1 LIDLLGRMNTL
12 TQNGTQQVSATYG
25 VANELDSVSYC
36 GYTETRSYN
45 SLFQL
50 TRQTVAGVFDT
61 EYIFPTGANNGQIS
75 ASIDHVSGQQV
86 NYTYDALKRLTG
98 AGTSGGTPWGEAYT
112 YDGFGNLNSAT
123 VTQGSGVNWA
133 NASDPATN
141 RLIGVPYDGNGN
153 NVTAIGPCCST
164 SYDVEN
170 RMISQS
176 TSSSWIYDPSNKRVG
191 QQTTYTWTLYFYD
204 IFGKQIATVAGDVNY
219 PNTST
224 TGTTNVYFGSR
235 LVQANGVT
243 VVTDRLGSVR
253 ANSNGER
260 FTYLP
265 YGTEQTPTADGRVK
279 FGTYLRDSTSPP
291 QDYADQRYYNP
302 WYGRF
307 NSPDRMGAK
316 ATNPGSAGTKG
327 ITPSSNRTLCSAQVR
342 RSLRSAATRTPAS

>member
-164 SYDVEN
+164 SYDVED